1 MTGRQRLPDRRRHDV
16 AEIEH
21 GGFKLIVGIGRYGD
35 GKLAELFVDTH
46 KTGTAIDTLLKDS
59 AVLLSLA
66 LQHGASTDTIRHA
79 LSRTGPLAAVLD
91 HIGDDSS

>member
-1 MTGRQRLPDRRRHDV
+1 MTERLRLPNRRSHQI

-21 GGFKLIVGIGRYGD
+21 NGFKLVIGIGRFDD

-91 HIGDDSS
+91 HIGGEPP

>member
-1 MTGRQRLPDRRRHDV
+1 VTERQRLPNRRQHDV

-21 GGFKLIVGIGRYGD
+21 GGFKLTVGVGRYDNGE
-35 GKLAELFVDTH
+35 LAELFVDTH

-79 LSRTGPLAAVLD
+79 FSRTGPLAAVLD
-91 HIGDDSS
+91 QLGDES

>member
-1 MTGRQRLPDRRRHDV
+1 VTTRQRLPNRRSHQITV
-16 AEIEH
+16 VEH
-21 GGFKLIVGIGRYGD
+21 NGFKLIVGIGRYDD
-35 GKLAELFVDTH
+35 GQLAELFVDTH

-66 LQHGASTDTIRHA
+66 LQHGASTDTVRRA

-91 HIGDDSS
+91 HLGDGPS

>member
-1 MTGRQRLPDRRRHDV
+1 MTARQRLPDRRQHDV

-21 GGFKLIVGIGRYGD
+21 SGFKLTVGVGRYNN

-91 HIGDDSS
+91 HLGDES